1 MKFENVY
8 FINGTAYAGKSTM
21 VKLLAE
27 KYDGIACEEN
37 YQDRLL
43 ENLDTKEFPNLTYT
57 RDLQDW
63 GEFVRRTP
71 DEYEAWVNGVTKECT
86 VLEIEILK
94 DLVSRTKKKIFV
106 DTNISVEI
114 LHEISDEN
122 HVLIMLADPNISVQR
137 FFERPDK
144 EKQFLYQLLLKE
156 DNPEDKDLAEIYGYE
171 VKRLNEQVKRNIS
184 RFPEDFMFQLNR
196 EEIPEGFSKSQF
208 ATLNEK
214 SNRQGSNIKKM
225 PFAFTE
231 QGIYM
236 LATVLR
242 GELAE
247 QQSIFIMRTFREMRH
262 YIKQNQQFV
271 TRSEMELL
279 SSKVTEI
286 SVQTT
291 GLIDKQKQT
300 DQKVNLIQ
308 KNVEQLSE
316 NFISEKDVKNF
327 VIYKGQKLEAD
338 IAYIEIYQQAKKSI
352 YVVDDYMNAK
362 SLQHLS
368 QKADGVEVVLFTE
381 NGKGGRG
388 FLTNSLV
395 TDFQNEYPTIRIKPN
410 PDCHDRLII
419 LDYGEKTELVYHC
432 GASSKD
438 AGKKLCAINQITETA
453 IIHPVID
460 RLLTLPDKQI

>member
-1 MKFENVY
+1 MECGKIVVKFENVY

-156 DNPEDKDLAEIYGYE
+156 DNPEDAMINFRECLKRVKSQERYLMFQKSGFNVITRDENRSIDETFALAE
-171 VKRLNEQVKRNIS
+171 S
-184 RFPEDFMFQLNR
+184 MFGLNR
-196 EEIPEGFSKSQF
+196 
-208 ATLNEK
+208 
-214 SNRQGSNIKKM
+214 
-225 PFAFTE
+225 
-231 QGIYM
+231 
-236 LATVLR
+236 
-242 GELAE
+242 
-247 QQSIFIMRTFREMRH
+247 
-262 YIKQNQQFV
+262 
-271 TRSEMELL
+271 
-279 SSKVTEI
+279 
-286 SVQTT
+286 
-291 GLIDKQKQT
+291 
-300 DQKVNLIQ
+300 
-308 KNVEQLSE
+308 
-316 NFISEKDVKNF
+316 
-327 VIYKGQKLEAD
+327 
-338 IAYIEIYQQAKKSI
+338 
-352 YVVDDYMNAK
+352 
-362 SLQHLS
+362 
-368 QKADGVEVVLFTE
+368 
-381 NGKGGRG
+381 
-388 FLTNSLV
+388 
-395 TDFQNEYPTIRIKPN
+395 
-410 PDCHDRLII
+410 
-419 LDYGEKTELVYHC
+419 
-432 GASSKD
+432 
-438 AGKKLCAINQITETA
+438 
-453 IIHPVID
+453 
-460 RLLTLPDKQI
+460 